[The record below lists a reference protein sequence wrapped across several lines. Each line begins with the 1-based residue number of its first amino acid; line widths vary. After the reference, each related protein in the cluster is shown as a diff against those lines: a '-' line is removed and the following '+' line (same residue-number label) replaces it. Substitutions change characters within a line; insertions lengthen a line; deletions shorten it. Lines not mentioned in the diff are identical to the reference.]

1 MHPESAVIAT
11 GGNPVA
17 KSLIPYIDQHQHILL
32 AQDRDRVGDEQAN
45 AIRTA
50 FPNKVMER
58 VLPPGRAKDW
68 NQALQWDAESVSQ
81 HEKNLGMSR

>member
-11 GGNPVA
+11 GGNPVV
-17 KSLIPYIDQHQHILL
+17 KSLSPYIAEYQQIML
-32 AQDRDRVGDEQAN
+32 AQDRDRAGDEQAN
-45 AIRTA
+45 AIREA

-68 NQALQWDAESVSQ
+68 NQSLQWDAESVSQ